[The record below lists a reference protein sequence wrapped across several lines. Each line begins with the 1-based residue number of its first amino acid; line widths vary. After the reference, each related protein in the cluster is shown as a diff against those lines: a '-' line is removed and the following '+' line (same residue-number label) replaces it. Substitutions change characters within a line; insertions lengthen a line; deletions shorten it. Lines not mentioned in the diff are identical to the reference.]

1 MTAYRESLSKE
12 EALTYPVDAFHG
24 VIKVIDTMEKLN
36 AVMDEVRQNDLL
48 GFDTETRPCF
58 SKGHHNK
65 VALLQLSSDTTA
77 WLIRINR
84 IGLPDCVK
92 DVLADPAVIK
102 VGNAVGQDITTL
114 CRVSP
119 FAASGFVDLQK
130 FTEQFGIQDKAL
142 ARMSAIVLGFR
153 LSKAQ
158 QLSNWEAETL
168 SGPQQLYAATDA
180 WVCWRMYRKLSAEL
194 AGGASE

>member
-1 MTAYRESLSKE
+1 MTEYKSVLSKE

-24 VIKVIDTMEKLN
+24 VIKVIDTEEKVR

-65 VALLQLSSDTTA
+65 VALLQLSNDTTA
-77 WLIRINR
+77 WLFRINR

-92 DVLADPAVIK
+92 DVLADSGIIK
-102 VGNAVGQDITTL
+102 VGNAVAQDIATL
-114 CRVSP
+114 NRVSP
-119 FAASGFVDLQK
+119 YAASAFVDLQHY
-130 FTEQFGIQDKAL
+130 TEQFGIPDKAL
-142 ARMSAIVLGFR
+142 ARLSAIVLGFR

-158 QLSNWEAETL
+158 QLSNWEADTL

-180 WVCWRMYRKLSAEL
+180 WVCWRMYRKLSAE
-194 AGGASE
+194 AAQSK